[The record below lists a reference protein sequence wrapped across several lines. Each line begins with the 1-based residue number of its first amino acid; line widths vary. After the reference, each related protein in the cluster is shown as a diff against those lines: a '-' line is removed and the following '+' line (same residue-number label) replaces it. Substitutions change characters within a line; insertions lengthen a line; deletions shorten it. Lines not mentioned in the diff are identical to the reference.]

1 MPLHHYQWYSLSRRL
16 GQLLCRFFIWLH
28 SHLLD
33 MFYAGKLGPGIVYDS
48 GTYSFSDV
56 GCVLPLH
63 SSQKRKNLY
72 SQWLLRAL
80 AFTVSTSYDLS
91 NTVLRQIP
99 KRAHGSAI

>member
-1 MPLHHYQWYSLSRRL
+1 
-16 GQLLCRFFIWLH
+16 
-28 SHLLD
+28 

-72 SQWLLRAL
+72 SEWLLRAL
-80 AFTVSTSYDLS
+80 TFTLSMSYNLS

-99 KRAHGSAI
+99 KRAHSSAI